1 MIQWDTWNCGI
12 LAYRWIEQRVCN
24 SVITYTS
31 VDVAYLRALL
41 QVELLRGKPV
51 RLIAPG
57 NDSTHQLVE
66 EARLGLRRCSDRLTD
81 DSASA
86 EWQLN
91 SPQDSTVRLEHNSPQ
106 VSDSTQTRCHG

>member
-1 MIQWDTWNCGI
+1 MVIQWDTWNCGI

-66 EARLGLRRCSDRLTD
+66 EARLGLRRCTYRLT
-81 DSASA
+81 AEYQAA
-86 EWQLN
+86 EWQLK
-91 SPQDSTVRLEHNSPQ
+91 SPHGSIVRLAHNSPQ
-106 VSDSTQTRCHG
+106 VSHSTQTR